1 MLERLSN
8 VNPTKT
14 IRTSDT
20 AIVPLIPTVYNPMID
35 TRFCKAQFHARNRN
49 RNGDHSLDITENKCQ
64 ADQHAIK
71 RYPFCCLI
79 SHIPIYHSQ
88 SSDTA
93 VSYGIF
99 TPENPPFMHC
109 IDSIIFYHGLQ
120 CFFCIM
126 NFHVFLLPWASLL
139 FLLPFSLFML

>member
-1 MLERLSN
+1 MRIRLTVPPARLYIMLERLPN

-35 TRFCKAQFHARNRN
+35 TRFARPSFTP
-49 RNGDHSLDITENKCQ
+49 GTGIGMGITSLDITENKCQ

-93 VSYGIF
+93 ASHGIF
-99 TPENPPFMHC
+99 TPRKSSFMHC

-120 CFFCIM
+120 CFS
-126 NFHVFLLPWASLL
+126 VS
-139 FLLPFSLFML
+139 